1 MPEPGCRFA
10 AALLMLLGLV
20 LANPAPARAQVT
32 GDDAAPVPRIG
43 IVTMSPGAEYWARFG
58 HNAIVVD
65 DPARGLTLS
74 YNYGY
79 FDFDQP
85 GFLARFLRGEM
96 QYRLVVMTLQDDL
109 RSYAAEGR
117 GANLQWLALDP
128 GQARAVR
135 DFLAWNALP
144 ANAQY
149 RYDYFADNC
158 STRVRDVID
167 RALGGHLSR
176 QMSSRSHGLTY
187 RAEALRLGTGVPWLH
202 LGMHAGLGPYA
213 DRPLSIWDEAF
224 VPQRLADALDRA
236 TTGDGAPLVSERL
249 PLLPDRLGLERPT
262 APDLRWHFAL
272 TGLAAAMA
280 LLWLLRERA
289 GRGARLA
296 GTVLAGG
303 IYLLSGFG
311 GLLLLALWAF
321 TAHVAGHG
329 NENLLLLNPLCLA
342 LLAALPAL
350 ARGDAVRPWLRR
362 VAMIVLACAAL
373 ALFLRFLPFRI
384 QNNGDFI
391 VLLGPIHAALAW
403 RFSRRSAR

>member
-1 MPEPGCRFA
+1 MPELPGRIT
-10 AALLMLLGLV
+10 AALLVWLGLV
-20 LANPAPARAQVT
+20 LAILSPAYAQT
-32 GDDAAPVPRIG
+32 EEAAPRIG
-43 IVTMSPGAEYWARFG
+43 IVTMSPGEEYWARFG
-58 HNAIVVD
+58 HNAIVVE

-96 QYRLVVMTLQDDL
+96 RYQLVVMTLQNDL
-109 RSYAAEGR
+109 KSYAAEGR
-117 GANLQWLALDP
+117 GANLQWLALTP
-128 GQARAVR
+128 EQARAVG
-135 DFLAWNALP
+135 DFLTWNALP
-144 ANAQY
+144 ENTEY
-149 RYDYFADNC
+149 RYDYFTDNC

-167 RALGGHLSR
+167 RALGGSLSR

-187 RAEALRLGTGVPWLH
+187 RAEALRLGAGVPWLH

-236 TTGDGAPLVSERL
+236 TNSDGTPLVSEHL
-249 PLLPDRLGLERPT
+249 PLLPDRLGLERP
-262 APDLRWHFAL
+262 AASNLRWHFAL
-272 TGLAAAMA
+272 TGIAVAFMLV
-280 LLWLLRERA
+280 WLLRERA
-289 GRGARLA
+289 GRVERFA

-303 IYLLSGFG
+303 IHLVCGLG

-329 NENLLLLNPLCLA
+329 NENLLLFNPLCL
-342 LLAALPAL
+342 LLLTALPAL
-350 ARGDAVRPWLRR
+350 ARGDAVRPWARQ
-362 VAMIVLACAAL
+362 VAMIALACAAL

-391 VLLGPIHAALAW
+391 VLLGPVHAALAW
-403 RFSRRSAR
+403 RFLRRNAQ